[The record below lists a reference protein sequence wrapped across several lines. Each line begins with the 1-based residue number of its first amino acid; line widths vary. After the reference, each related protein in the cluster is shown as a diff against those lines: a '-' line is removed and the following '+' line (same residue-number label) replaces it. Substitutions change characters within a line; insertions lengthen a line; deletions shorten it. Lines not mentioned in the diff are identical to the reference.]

1 MCAAKTHVMRWCVV
15 LAAAC
20 VLPLCSAQARQSQSQ
35 QDSSVA
41 DAARRD
47 RERKQKAQKAPKVI
61 TDEDLPAKPAS
72 GPDTLNTGVQ
82 STPGSES
89 TNLGEAGKAEA
100 STQGSEAE
108 QGAPAGQA
116 PPKEEAKSA
125 EEDPEVARLKE
136 ELAQAERALDWLK
149 RGFALDKD
157 AYYSKADYASDTAGK
172 DKLDSEQQQI
182 SDKQQEVD
190 ALKARLQELLSR
202 KPKAAQAPAAQN
214 EKPANPPPQR

>member
-1 MCAAKTHVMRWCVV
+1 MLAAKSHVVRWCVV
-15 LAAAC
+15 LAAVC
-20 VLPLCSAQARQSQSQ
+20 VLPLFAVARRQDSPSQ

-41 DAARRD
+41 DAARRA
-47 RERKQKAQKAPKVI
+47 RERKQKAPKAGKVI
-61 TDEDLPAKPAS
+61 TDEDLPTKNAS

-89 TNLGEAGKAEA
+89 TNLGEAGKSDAA
-100 STQGSEAE
+100 A
-108 QGAPAGQA
+108 QGAVDGQA
-116 PPKEEAKSA
+116 AGKEAGKGQA

-136 ELAQAERALDWLK
+136 QVAQEEKDLDLLK
-149 RGFALDKD
+149 REFALDKE

-182 SDKQQEVD
+182 SDKQQDVQ

-202 KPKAAQAPAAQN
+202 KPKTAQAPAAGQN
-214 EKPANPPPQR
+214 EKPANAPPQR